1 MATIRAVKIPRMKCP
16 FFVVPTTYR
25 PPLPTTYRPHTVHIL
40 TTYRPPLPI
49 TCRSH
54 TDRTHT
60 DHMPTTCRLRTD
72 HISTTHQPRADHVPT
87 TFTNHI
93 PTIYRPHTNHKPTT
107 IPVKYRPPLQI
118 TYRQITCSLDSNELR
133 AANLE
138 AVFHCA
144 LNVPPRDRLYRPSTD
159 HIPTWH
165 ANQNC
170 SQLSCNIRSPRTTGH
185 HAATCGIALSTVGFR
200 QDGKTCQLY
209 SVLRFLQKDRF
220 RKKKHCSQPLFIT
233 HLIVVASAILNIEE
247 QRKLSLS
254 CQVQKEIEWEQ
265 STEHTRK
272 IWKTSDV
279 KSRRDVIIG
288 RLGEWGVCGG
298 VGWVKRG
305 RILRRFSLVT
315 ITSKAFSSG
324 YQRCRFSFYSDFS
337 IDRQPRPG
345 HTTSRSNLTSLSFQ
359 NLPTKHCKMW
369 SNVPSADIRH
379 VISKCETIEGPT
391 SQKMLML
398 IHSTLSKRTLSKPDS
413 KFGPLPAELHLYL
426 CNGTLSK
433 ADTSLN
439 RTVALVPR
447 VSALERVDCS

>member
-1 MATIRAVKIPRMKCP
+1 M
-16 FFVVPTTYR
+16 
-25 PPLPTTYRPHTVHIL
+25 
-40 TTYRPPLPI
+40 
-49 TCRSH
+49 
-54 TDRTHT
+54 
-60 DHMPTTCRLRTD
+60 
-72 HISTTHQPRADHVPT
+72 
-87 TFTNHI
+87 
-93 PTIYRPHTNHKPTT
+93 
-107 IPVKYRPPLQI
+107 
-118 TYRQITCSLDSNELR
+118 
-133 AANLE
+133 
-138 AVFHCA
+138 
-144 LNVPPRDRLYRPSTD
+144 
-159 HIPTWH
+159 
-165 ANQNC
+165 
-170 SQLSCNIRSPRTTGH
+170 
-185 HAATCGIALSTVGFR
+185 
-200 QDGKTCQLY
+200 
-209 SVLRFLQKDRF
+209 
-220 RKKKHCSQPLFIT
+220 FIT

-398 IHSTLSKRTLSKPDS
+398 IHSTLSKRTLSKPD
-413 KFGPLPAELHLYL
+413 
-426 CNGTLSK
+426 
-433 ADTSLN
+433 TSLN
-439 RTVALVPR
+439 RTANLVHSLPNCTCISVTELSLKR
-447 VSALERVDCS
+447 TPL